1 MKEEKFKKIVIG
13 ATVTAVLLVVILVV
27 FWVYQLISI
36 SVKEKRIASLEKQ
49 IQDCLEII
57 DNDKALIEEKYMS
70 ELWLEW
76 AARQLGMIKEG
87 DK

>member
-27 FWVYQLISI
+27 FWIYQLISI
-36 SVKEKRIASLEKQ
+36 SVKENRIKELKEQIAYYEQIRDTSQDEKE
-49 IQDCLEII
+49 LYE
-57 DNDKALIEEKYMS
+57 A

>member
-27 FWVYQLISI
+27 FWIYQLISI
-36 SVKEKRIASLEKQ
+36 SVKENRIKELESQ
-49 IQDCLEII
+49 IAYYEQIIATSQDEYELYE
-57 DNDKALIEEKYMS
+57 A

>member
-1 MKEEKFKKIVIG
+1 MESQIAYYEQIIATSQDEKELYE
-13 ATVTAVLLVVILVV
+13 A
-27 FWVYQLISI
+27 
-36 SVKEKRIASLEKQ
+36 
-49 IQDCLEII
+49 
-57 DNDKALIEEKYMS
+57 